1 MNIALMVTRAD
12 PVGGAQIHVRDLA
25 LAARER
31 GHAPVIITS
40 GSGHFIE
47 DLRAEQIP
55 VIVLQHLAA
64 PISPLR
70 DVRALWEVD
79 TTLRRLRPDL
89 VAAHSSKAGILA
101 RLVGRR
107 LRIPVI
113 FTVHGWSFTPGIA
126 PLQASIYR
134 GIERLVAPLS
144 SKIITVSEFDRQLAL
159 KARIAPADRVVT
171 VYNGIP
177 DVASARRAAPAHEP
191 VRLVM
196 VARFEPQKDHETLL
210 QALAG
215 LADRLWELD
224 LIGDG
229 PLRSQM
235 EDLTA
240 SLRLSTKVR
249 FLGHRTDVDRCL
261 AEAQISVLAT
271 NWEGFPLTILE
282 AMRAGLPVVASSVGG
297 VGEAVR
303 DEQSGYLVPRGDAI
317 QLRDRIVRL
326 LSSPG
331 LRAIMGAHG
340 RMVWEQN
347 FTHALMVER
356 TLGIYRQV
364 LENSRGLGQSSA
376 GVVAGL
382 SA

>member
-1 MNIALMVTRAD
+1 
-12 PVGGAQIHVRDLA
+12 
-25 LAARER
+25 
-31 GHAPVIITS
+31 
-40 GSGHFIE
+40 
-47 DLRAEQIP
+47 
-55 VIVLQHLAA
+55 
-64 PISPLR
+64 
-70 DVRALWEVD
+70 
-79 TTLRRLRPDL
+79 
-89 VAAHSSKAGILA
+89 
-101 RLVGRR
+101 
-107 LRIPVI
+107 
-113 FTVHGWSFTPGIA
+113 
-126 PLQASIYR
+126 
-134 GIERLVAPLS
+134 
-144 SKIITVSEFDRQLAL
+144 
-159 KARIAPADRVVT
+159 
-171 VYNGIP
+171 
-177 DVASARRAAPAHEP
+177 
-191 VRLVM
+191 M

-303 DEQSGYLVPRGDAI
+303 DEHSGYLVPRGDAI

-331 LRAIMGAHG
+331 LRATMGAHG